1 MQKSVGCTLSTSAS
15 NMRPWFMATI
25 CDTNSSACEC
35 PPCVGRKECSPRRVS
50 PLERQYIVDS
60 HEVEVDER
68 ILGVVCREASAYKV
82 RHHLYAVTGLY
93 GRRYGYR
100 AGTFAGYATLEQTVG
115 TLHIFDILTVICDV
129 DVGRVEPFETV
140 DCGEQGGYVV
150 PFEWGQKSKAKRHRP
165 AASASF
171 IMSMTFMF
179 SLFAGIY

>member
-1 MQKSVGCTLSTSAS
+1 M
-15 NMRPWFMATI
+15 
-25 CDTNSSACEC
+25 
-35 PPCVGRKECSPRRVS
+35 GRKKSARRGECRLS
-50 PLERQYIVDS
+50 ERQYIVDS

-150 PFEWGQKSKAKRHRP
+150 PFEWGQKLESET
-165 AASASF
+165 ASSR
-171 IMSMTFMF
+171 
-179 SLFAGIY
+179 SLGLFLLCL